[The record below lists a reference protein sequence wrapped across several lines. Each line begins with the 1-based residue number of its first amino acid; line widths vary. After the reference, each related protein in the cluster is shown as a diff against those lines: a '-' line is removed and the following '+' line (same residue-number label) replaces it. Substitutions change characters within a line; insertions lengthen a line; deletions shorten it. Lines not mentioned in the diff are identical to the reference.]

1 MLVLAQKEAIL
12 KAIIK
17 ICIKIHKIVV
27 FFNQSGSNLIRW
39 YIYILQRGRFMI
51 EDRESFGKA
60 NGQRQ

>member
-39 YIYILQRGRFMI
+39 YVDLILCLGVRI
-51 EDRESFGKA
+51 CTYV
-60 NGQRQ
+60 